1 MKLIILLLFAL
12 SIMNANNEMF
22 FVQNEGQKQNDILYY
37 AELNDLNIFI
47 KSDGVYFDFYQL
59 EKTDNNQ
66 INKTGHL
73 VKLDFI
79 NGNKLNSF
87 KNLSTGKLNFLIGK
101 DKSKW
106 KREVNVYN
114 NLLINNVFDG
124 VDFKLYFDNNIPRYD
139 FIINQNANP
148 ENIKFKFNTVNG
160 LKVQN
165 KSFSGEISVGDFFN
179 DNLFAYQIINGKK
192 QEVKCNFIEI
202 EENVLGFD
210 IGNYNKNLELVI
222 DPIIYNSYMGWGGKE
237 SGRAIKN
244 IDANTYIVAGTTE
257 SMEFPVSEGAY
268 QELALESQN
277 IFIAEYTR
285 EGIFHKFVRGTY
297 LGGSESD
304 LVAKM
309 EIDTDKNIYLCGTT
323 SSSDFPVAGII
334 NQVYGGKLDGFVAK
348 LNDEMT
354 ELTYSYYVGGSED
367 DEILDF
373 AIAGGKV
380 YFCGYTKSLNLKVKN
395 AIQDNWRGASDGIFG
410 RSNAEGNSMDY
421 LTYYGGSGEDMINGI
436 DLNPIEDIIWIGS
449 SKSFDFNVYP
459 SGQKTQGD
467 NFDIVMG
474 IFRKDLSENI
484 LSTFVGGT
492 ENDYGVD
499 VKHVSGQEF
508 YFLGYSY
515 KESTKTIPTIADSY
529 QEFNAGGSD
538 ILFGLQ
544 KGPNTLNVTF
554 IGGSKDDI
562 PHSFHHFA
570 PNGDFLI
577 FGETISNNF
586 PIVTTESQ
594 PQQHKGKKDGFICVA
609 NKDFKTLNYSS
620 YIGGRED
627 DIIYSG
633 DILGSGTYRYI
644 GTTTSNDLTLIGKA
658 NNNKSNGGAAFVG
671 SVNNGS
677 MSMQNPN
684 GGFDYC
690 QKLVIPIIFDYNS
703 LDANNLVDIYLS
715 NETLGTFDLIA
726 KDFNEKKYDWTIP
739 SSILPDKNY
748 KIVVA
753 HKSGVFVE
761 SYSKFG
767 IKPSPK
773 VSSFS
778 VSEGELSSCVGDK
791 IAFVVEYSDASVPSF
806 IWKKNDKDIIKN
818 KSNTYT
824 IESIKKDDAGVYTVA
839 IEGDCNP
846 NAVSDEI
853 MLTVTELTAI
863 ANKSNDVEINE
874 ANKLEITVDA
884 VGGELKYQ
892 WYLNGN
898 ILAGKTTK
906 TLTINSISKADEGNY
921 TCEVTGKC
929 GDKVMSDP
937 IKVTLKTTSVRNS
950 KEFKS
955 IIANSS
961 KVEVEY
967 NAFNNSNAIINIID
981 LNGKT
986 LSNFEYNLIS
996 GRNKLII
1003 PVNLENGMY
1012 ILNII
1017 EKDKTSSIKFIV
1029 VE

>member
-1 MKLIILLLFAL
+1 MKIIILFLFAL
-12 SIMNANNEMF
+12 SAMSANNELF
-22 FVQNEGQKQNDILYY
+22 FVQNVGQKQNDILYY
-37 AELNDLNIFI
+37 AELNDINIFI
-47 KSDGVYFDFYQL
+47 KNDGIYFDFYQL
-59 EKTDNNQ
+59 EKNDNNQ
-66 INKTGHL
+66 LNKVGHL

-79 NGNKLNSF
+79 NGNKLSSF
-87 KNLSTGKLNFLIGK
+87 DNLSIGK
-101 DKSKW
+101 MNFFIGNDKSNW
-106 KREVNVYN
+106 KKNVNVYN
-114 NLLINNVFDG
+114 KILINEVFEG
-124 VDFKLYFDNNIPRYD
+124 VDFKLYFENNTPRYD
-139 FIINQNANP
+139 FIIHKNANP
-148 ENIKFKFNTVNG
+148 ENIKFKFNTVTD
-160 LKVQN
+160 LTIQN
-165 KSFSGEISVGDFFN
+165 KSFSGKISVGDFFN
-179 DNLFAYQIINGKK
+179 DNLFAYQLIDGQEK
-192 QEVKCNFIEI
+192 EVKCNFKKIGNDI
-202 EENVLGFD
+202 LAFD
-210 IGNYNKNLELVI
+210 IGKYNKNTDLVI
-222 DPIIYNSYMGWGGKE
+222 DPIIYNSYLGWGGKE
-237 SGRAIKN
+237 SGRAIQN
-244 IDANTYIVAGTTE
+244 IDANSYIVAGTTE

-268 QELALESQN
+268 QEFVIESQN
-277 IFIAEYTR
+277 IFIAEYKR
-285 EGIFHKFVRGTY
+285 EGIFHKFIRGTY

-309 EIDTDKNIYLCGTT
+309 EIDANKNIYLCGTT

-348 LNDEMT
+348 LDDEMT

-380 YFCGYTKSLNLKVKN
+380 YFCGYSKSLNLKVKN
-395 AIQDNWRGASDGIFG
+395 AVQDSWRGASDGILG
-410 RSNAEGNSMDY
+410 RSNAEGNNLDY

-449 SKSFDFNVYP
+449 SKSFDFTVNP

-467 NFDIVMG
+467 NYDIVMG
-474 IFRKDLSENI
+474 IFRNDLSENI

-515 KESTKTIPTIADSY
+515 KESSKTIPTVADSY

-544 KGPNTLNVTF
+544 KGPNTMNVTF

-577 FGETISNNF
+577 FGETLSNNF
-586 PIVTTESQ
+586 PVVTNENQ
-594 PQQHKGKKDGFICVA
+594 PQQHKGKNDGFICIA
-609 NKDFKTLNYSS
+609 NKDFKTLNYTS
-620 YIGGRED
+620 YIGGKED

-633 DILGSGTYRYI
+633 DILSNGSYRYI
-644 GTTTSNDLTLIGKA
+644 GTTTSNDMTLIGKA
-658 NNNKSNGGAAFVG
+658 NNSKSNGGAAFVG
-671 SVNNGS
+671 IVNNGS

-690 QKLVIPIIFDYNS
+690 QKLVVPIIFDYNS
-703 LDANNLVDIYLS
+703 LDENNLVDIYLS
-715 NETLGTFDLIA
+715 NDSLGTFDLIV
-726 KDFNEKKYDWTIP
+726 KDFNEKRYEWTIS
-739 SSILPDKNY
+739 SSIVPDKNY

-753 HKSGVFVE
+753 HKSGVFIE
-761 SYSKFG
+761 SFSKFG

-773 VSSFS
+773 IESFS
-778 VSEGELSSCVGDK
+778 VGEGNLASCVGDK
-791 IAFVVEYSDASVPSF
+791 IAFVVEYTDATSPSF

-839 IEGDCNP
+839 VEGDCNP
-846 NAVSDEI
+846 NALSDEI
-853 MLTVTELTAI
+853 MLTVTELTDI
-863 ANKSNDVEINE
+863 LSKSNDVDLNE
-874 ANKLEITVDA
+874 GSKLEISVET

-892 WYLNGN
+892 WYLNAN
-898 ILAGKTTK
+898 ILAGKTNK
-906 TLTINSISKADEGNY
+906 TLLINSISKADEGNY
-921 TCEVTGKC
+921 TCEVEGKC
-929 GDKVMSDP
+929 GDKVTSEP
-937 IKVTLKTTSVRNS
+937 IKVTLKTTSVNNN
-950 KEFKS
+950 KEFTS
-955 IIANSS
+955 IIANSI

-967 NAFNNSNAIINIID
+967 NAISNSNSIINIID

-986 LSNFEYNLIS
+986 VTNFEQYIHE
-996 GRNKLII
+996 GRNKIDI
-1003 PVNLENGMY
+1003 PINLENGMY

-1029 VE
+1029 IE